1 MTSVTAT
8 IRVLTV
14 RQPWAWAIVRG
25 GKDVENR
32 SRNIAGAYRGLVA
45 IHAALAHDV
54 LALVDPPQVL
64 ETAQRDAI
72 DREGAWEASYW
83 MDDRGAIVG
92 VVDLVDVHRAEL
104 HATAARDLVAGWSPW
119 AERNAW
125 HLVLANPRPFADP
138 VPARGRLGLWRPDE
152 ALRAAIL
159 DQVGV

>member
-1 MTSVTAT
+1 VTAT

-32 SRNIAGAYRGLVA
+32 SQNIAGAYRGLVA
-45 IHAALAHDV
+45 IHAALASDEGLPGV
-54 LALVDPPQVL
+54 PSPALLEAAQRGAL
-64 ETAQRDAI
+64 ETA
-72 DREGAWEASYW
+72 GAWEASYW
-83 MDDRGAIVG
+83 TDDRGAIVG